1 MSYVRGNNAC
11 YLVKRKY
18 AIILINHTQNVKL
31 IMLSSLPY
39 PLFGNLQ
46 FFFCLNYLYNI
57 PVVIHIFLELSYIV
71 RTNYK
76 AHYFLNINKIP
87 VTKLGHIQKLGD

>member
-1 MSYVRGNNAC
+1 MLFGQEKICNHFNQSYP
-11 YLVKRKY
+11 Y
-18 AIILINHTQNVKL
+18 VKL

-46 FFFCLNYLYNI
+46 FFFGLNYLYNI
-57 PVVIHIFLELSYIV
+57 LLVIHILCYKTSNLELSYIV

-76 AHYFLNINKIP
+76 AHYF
-87 VTKLGHIQKLGD
+87 